1 MTFFSPAK
9 TRFCFFLLLL
19 LSTTVSAQL
28 PSRTQWSEDG
38 NHYYKVTGNSL
49 LLFGINGDS
58 TVVLSPAQVTP
69 KDSSKPLAIKSFY
82 FSADYK
88 KILIFTN
95 SKKVWRLE
103 TRGDYWIYDLTNSTL
118 VKMGKSLPASS
129 LMFAKFSPDGL
140 KLAYVSAQNLYVE
153 DILFHRITAL
163 TSNGSRKLI
172 NGTFDWVYEE
182 EFSCRDGFRWSPD
195 SRSIAFWQIN
205 DSSTR
210 DYYMLNTTD
219 SVYSRVI
226 PVEYPTAGQLPSPFR
241 IGVVWI
247 ANKKTTWMKI
257 PTDKKQGSYLPRME
271 WANNSDE
278 LIVQRLNRNQNQS
291 DVMICSVKS
300 GESKIILAEKDSA
313 WIDII
318 SRSAG
323 DYKMGGWDW
332 LNKGADFLWIS
343 EKDGWR
349 HAYRISRNGAKE
361 TKITNGDFDII
372 DLVSVDD
379 KNNQLYFMA
388 SPGNATQSY
397 LYRCPLDGNGKPERI
412 TPSDESGTHRYEISP
427 DGKFAKHSYSNYY
440 TKMQSEWITLPD
452 HQPVQ
457 GTIAAKKPNATDS
470 LQSNISFFTVTTPEG
485 VSMDGWMQKPIP
497 FDSTKKYPVLFYVYT
512 EPASALVKDQYGVTR
527 CRVYPGDLARDGY
540 IYISLDNR
548 GTPAPKGRSWRKSI
562 YRKIGQL
569 NILDQAA
576 AASVISR
583 WSFVD
588 SSRIAVWGWS
598 GGGSATLNLMF
609 QHPELYKTGIAI
621 AALGNMETY
630 DNIYIERYMGV
641 PTETKSDYEKGSA
654 IRYASGLKGNLLY
667 IHGSGDDNVHF
678 NNAEMLLNELIRN
691 NKTFQFMEYPN
702 RTHAINEGVGTTQH
716 LNNLFKNYLNTN
728 CPVGGR

>member
-1 MTFFSPAK
+1 
-9 TRFCFFLLLL
+9 
-19 LSTTVSAQL
+19 
-28 PSRTQWSEDG
+28 
-38 NHYYKVTGNSL
+38 
-49 LLFGINGDS
+49 
-58 TVVLSPAQVTP
+58 
-69 KDSSKPLAIKSFY
+69 
-82 FSADYK
+82 
-88 KILIFTN
+88 
-95 SKKVWRLE
+95 
-103 TRGDYWIYDLTNSTL
+103 
-118 VKMGKSLPASS
+118 
-129 LMFAKFSPDGL
+129 
-140 KLAYVSAQNLYVE
+140 
-153 DILFHRITAL
+153 
-163 TSNGSRKLI
+163 
-172 NGTFDWVYEE
+172 
-182 EFSCRDGFRWSPD
+182 
-195 SRSIAFWQIN
+195 
-205 DSSTR
+205 
-210 DYYMLNTTD
+210 MLNTTD

-226 PVEYPTAGQLPSPFR
+226 PVEYPTTGQLPSPFR

-247 ANKKTTWMKI
+247 ADKKTNWMKI
-257 PTDKKQGSYLPRME
+257 STDKKLGSYLPRME

-278 LIVQRLNRNQNQS
+278 LIVQRLNRSQNQS
-291 DVMICSVKS
+291 DVLICSVKS
-300 GESKIILAEKDSA
+300 GESKIILEEKDSA

-361 TKITNGDFDII
+361 TRITNGDFDII

-397 LYRCPLDGNGKPERI
+397 LYRCTLDGNGKPERI
-412 TPSDESGTHRYEISP
+412 TPSDETGIHRYEISP
-427 DGKFAKHSYSNYY
+427 DGKFAKHSYSNYF
-440 TKMQSEWITLPD
+440 TKMQSEWVALPD
-452 HQPVQ
+452 HQPVP
-457 GTIAAKKPNATDS
+457 GTIAAKKPSTADS
-470 LQSNISFFTVTTPEG
+470 LQSNISFFTLTTSEG
-485 VSMDGWMQKPIP
+485 VNMDGWMQKPIP

-527 CRVYPGDLARDGY
+527 CQVYPGDLARDGY
-540 IYISLDNR
+540 IYISVDNR

-562 YRKIGQL
+562 YRKIGQI

-576 AASVISR
+576 AASIISR

-609 QHPELYKTGIAI
+609 QHPELYKTGVAI

-630 DNIYIERYMGV
+630 DNIYMERYMGV
-641 PTETKSDYEKGSA
+641 PAETKSDYDKGSA

-678 NNAEMLLNELIRN
+678 NNAEMLLNELIRY

-702 RTHAINEGVGTTQH
+702 RTHAINEGIGTSLH
-716 LNNLFKNYLNTN
+716 LHNLFKNYLNTN
-728 CPVGGR
+728 CPGGGKS